1 MMGNE
6 RLNQWIERN
15 EKWKKYIAQ
24 GISRPTAV
32 GHRPHSGPTRRT
44 TPPKSPVARP
54 RGPPRRVIC
63 IQYRTSRTHS
73 ADIFHPVCRTGFT
86 APIRTTTRGRRTTQI
101 STSRTHNTTL
111 PARPRAPTISISF
124 THGFIWSKRL
134 SPSPRASARER
145 TCVQHKNLNT
155 DLSNCAARSHN
166 PNSTRCKLARPP
178 NQLPV
183 PPPPPP
189 PPPPPLPP
197 PPPPPL
203 SVGSSVIPNPGRLR
217 SLSEIAPEPRDRGRC
232 CDSCGDQPVM

>member
-24 GISRPTAV
+24 V

-111 PARPRAPTISISF
+111 PARPRLSHVHARIHLVKSQNVYLRRRV
-124 THGFIWSKRL
+124 RL
-134 SPSPRASARER
+134 RGNEHVSNIKPQHRPLKLCGALAQPQFHPLQIGETPKSTTASA
-145 TCVQHKNLNT
+145 
-155 DLSNCAARSHN
+155 SASASASSAAAAAAAAISR
-166 PNSTRCKLARPP
+166 
-178 NQLPV
+178 
-183 PPPPPP
+183 
-189 PPPPPLPP
+189 
-197 PPPPPL
+197 
-203 SVGSSVIPNPGRLR
+203 
-217 SLSEIAPEPRDRGRC
+217 
-232 CDSCGDQPVM
+232 

>member
-111 PARPRAPTISISF
+111 PARPRLSHYYLIHARIHLVKNLKTSISVAAC
-124 THGFIWSKRL
+124 G
-134 SPSPRASARER
+134 SARDGGNEHVSNIKTSTPTSQTVRRAR
-145 TCVQHKNLNT
+145 TT
-155 DLSNCAARSHN
+155 PIPPAANWRDPQIN
-166 PNSTRCKLARPP
+166 Y
-178 NQLPV
+178 
-183 PPPPPP
+183 
-189 PPPPPLPP
+189 
-197 PPPPPL
+197 
-203 SVGSSVIPNPGRLR
+203 RLR
-217 SLSEIAPEPRDRGRC
+217 LRLRLRLLCRRRRRRRYQSVAP
-232 CDSCGDQPVM
+232 

>member
-111 PARPRAPTISISF
+111 PARPR
-124 THGFIWSKRL
+124 L
-134 SPSPRASARER
+134 SHSR
-145 TCVQHKNLNT
+145 T
-155 DLSNCAARSHN
+155 D
-166 PNSTRCKLARPP
+166 
-178 NQLPV
+178 
-183 PPPPPP
+183 
-189 PPPPPLPP
+189 
-197 PPPPPL
+197 
-203 SVGSSVIPNPGRLR
+203 SSGQNVYLRRRVRLR
-217 SLSEIAPEPRDRGRC
+217 GNEHVSNIKTSTPTQPTSQTVRRARTTPIPPAANWRDPQINYRYRLRLRLRLLC
-232 CDSCGDQPVM
+232 RRRRRRRYQSVDP

>member
-1 MMGNE
+1 MVAKGWWRSPGARTRTTNRRCTIGPVMMGNE

-111 PARPRAPTISISF
+111 PARPRLWHSR
-124 THGFIWSKRL
+124 FIWSRTLDPRL
-134 SPSPRASARER
+134 SVRRR
-145 TCVQHKNLNT
+145 V
-155 DLSNCAARSHN
+155 CAGTTSWN
-166 PNSTRCKLARPP
+166 NICPT
-178 NQLPV
+178 
-183 PPPPPP
+183 
-189 PPPPPLPP
+189 
-197 PPPPPL
+197 
-203 SVGSSVIPNPGRLR
+203 
-217 SLSEIAPEPRDRGRC
+217 
-232 CDSCGDQPVM
+232 

>member
-1 MMGNE
+1 MGNE

-111 PARPRAPTISISF
+111 PARPRLSHSRTDSSGQI
-124 THGFIWSKRL
+124 SKRL
-134 SPSPRASARER
+134 SPSPRVRLRGNEHVSNIKPQHRPLKLCGALAQPQFHPLQIGETPKSTTASA
-145 TCVQHKNLNT
+145 
-155 DLSNCAARSHN
+155 SASASASSAAAAAAAAISR
-166 PNSTRCKLARPP
+166 
-178 NQLPV
+178 
-183 PPPPPP
+183 
-189 PPPPPLPP
+189 
-197 PPPPPL
+197 
-203 SVGSSVIPNPGRLR
+203 
-217 SLSEIAPEPRDRGRC
+217 
-232 CDSCGDQPVM
+232 